1 MLPSGWQRWLGGQL
15 FAQLQQAQQE
25 VERLRSLRL
34 EGKAGGGQVRAVV
47 SGLGELLEVH
57 LDPQLLKP
65 EERETLQDLIVV
77 AVREAMGKA
86 EEAQRERLQEML
98 RQLPLGNL
106 LGR

>member
-25 VERLRSLRL
+25 VERLCSLRL
-34 EGKAGGGQVRAVV
+34 EGQAGGGQVRAVV